1 MLGAKIFSRSLF
13 RESYHILSAKE
24 FFSGLGTDSM
34 ILRNIM
40 RINPF
45 EKKSRNK
52 NAIILTALSCW
63 KNERRE
69 LRISLGVVNEVQL
82 GLVRI
87 RKAFEAFTNF
97 IIKCEI
103 LWLSSFFISPSA
115 E

>member
-13 RESYHILSAKE
+13 RESYYFSAKE

-52 NAIILTALSCW
+52 NAIILTAALSCW
-63 KNERRE
+63 KNEKRE
-69 LRISLGVVNEVQL
+69 LRISLGVVNKVRL
-82 GLVRI
+82 GLVRSQ
-87 RKAFEAFTNF
+87 K
-97 IIKCEI
+97 
-103 LWLSSFFISPSA
+103 SF
-115 E
+115 